1 MNQMLEQ
8 RIANLMG
15 DTEPMPMMMQMGG
28 EVDAMPTADQAV
40 EQLLMAREEAEDP
53 TEEAQ
58 AEKMV
63 QAADIAAQSPLAELA
78 AQIAAAGRGPDTTLA
93 HLTPGEVVLPPEMME
108 SPEFET
114 AVENRFRE
122 LDLNPEQYVVGM
134 GIASLNPQT
143 GLEEF
148 GFFKKLGKSIK
159 KIAKKIAPVA
169 GPLANLIPGVGPI
182 VAGAIGAATNVVGGK
197 GLKGAISGA
206 LGGYGTGKLIG
217 GIGGLSGTT
226 GKAFTDLGPIGKI
239 QKVFAGAKKGIGSLF
254 GGGLSPAEQLGNL
267 SQQSPALRDSIE
279 KSLMEGLTPEQVLQS
294 LSRTPGIMPGGDPKM
309 MLANF
314 LTGGGQQPIYSD
326 PYTAQYFASQDAA
339 TKQGGIGSFLSG
351 LIRGG
356 GIDDKGNFGLLG
368 DVLGGAKNFL
378 GTDTGKMVGA
388 GGIAALLGKLA
399 FDEAKNRR
407 GVPRT
412 PLTTMDAMGRFSI
425 EQEIARRMGKGDV
438 DPREFGLMAR
448 GTIPTLSGG
457 RPRPKPRPIS
467 YKPPGEIR
475 KPAVQP
481 IMSAQ
486 YGGPVMAYAQGG
498 GVEMEEFKAMDGKIN
513 GPGTETSDD
522 IPAMLSDGE
531 FVMKAQAVR
540 GAGAFDLSKGDGGI
554 ITLKPN
560 GKESRERGTQIM
572 YQMMDMFS
580 NQARAS

>member
-15 DTEPMPMMMQMGG
+15 DTDPSPMMMQMGG

-40 EQLLMAREEAEDP
+40 EQLLMARAEAEDP

-108 SPEFET
+108 SAEFET

-206 LGGYGTGKLIG
+206 LGGYGTGKMIG

-239 QKVFAGAKKGIGSLF
+239 QKVFSGAKQGIGSLF

-267 SQQSPALRDSIE
+267 SQQSPALRDAIE
-279 KSLMEGLTPEQVLQS
+279 KGLTEGLSPEQVLQS

-339 TKQGGIGSFLSG
+339 NRQGGIGSFLSG

-399 FDEAKNRR
+399 YDEAKNRR

-412 PLTTMDAMGRFSI
+412 PLTTMDAMGRFNI

-457 RPRPKPRPIS
+457 RKRPARFEDMR
-467 YKPPGEIR
+467 YT
-475 KPAVQP
+475 
-481 IMSAQ
+481 SADRLNQ
-486 YGGPVMAYAQGG
+486 VPQVMMNGGMVMPMRYAKGG

>member
-15 DTEPMPMMMQMGG
+15 DTDPSPMMMQMGG
-28 EVDAMPTADQAV
+28 EVDAMPTANQAV
-40 EQLLMAREEAEDP
+40 EQLLMAREETEEP

-63 QAADIAAQSPLAELA
+63 QAADIAAESPLAELA

-108 SPEFET
+108 SAEFET

-239 QKVFAGAKKGIGSLF
+239 QKVFAGAKQGIGSLF

-267 SQQSPALRDSIE
+267 SQQSPALRDAIE
-279 KSLMEGLTPEQVLQS
+279 KGLTEGLSPEQVLQS

-339 TKQGGIGSFLSG
+339 NRQGGIGSFLSG

-356 GIDDKGNFGLLG
+356 GMDDKGNFGLLG

-399 FDEAKNRR
+399 YDEAKNRR

-467 YKPPGEIR
+467 YKP
-475 KPAVQP
+475 AVEP
-481 IMSAQ
+481 IMGAR

-560 GKESRERGTQIM
+560 GNESRERGTQIM

>member
-40 EQLLMAREEAEDP
+40 EQLLMARQEAADP
-53 TEEAQ
+53 TEQAQ
-58 AEKMV
+58 ADKMV
-63 QAADIAAQSPLAELA
+63 QAADIAAESPLAELA

-108 SPEFET
+108 SEQFET

-159 KIAKKIAPVA
+159 KIAKKIAPIA
-169 GPLANLIPGVGPI
+169 GPLANFIPGVGPI

-217 GIGGLSGTT
+217 GIGS
-226 GKAFTDLGPIGKI
+226 LGG
-239 QKVFAGAKKGIGSLF
+239 AGAGAGAGGTGATSGGFFSKVGEFILPGQDKVGLIGNIGKGIGSLF
-254 GGGLSPAEQLGNL
+254 GVGGQDPSAILMERASADPALAEQIAKLSEAGLSPDQILNA
-267 SQQSPALRDSIE
+267 
-279 KSLMEGLTPEQVLQS
+279 V
-294 LSRTPGIMPGGDPKM
+294 
-309 MLANF
+309 
-314 LTGGGQQPIYSD
+314 GGGRS
-326 PYTAQYFASQDAA
+326 
-339 TKQGGIGSFLSG
+339 GGNVLTS
-351 LIRGG
+351 LISGG
-356 GIDDKGNFGLLG
+356 GADNRGNFGLVG
-368 DVLGGAKNFL
+368 DILGGGIGGGQGGGMSPL
-378 GTDTGKMVGA
+378 VS

-412 PLTTMDAMGRFSI
+412 PLTTMDAMGRFNI
-425 EQEIARRMGKGDV
+425 EQEIAKRMGKGNV
-438 DPREFGLMAR
+438 DPREFGLMSR
-448 GTIPTLSGG
+448 DTIPMLSGG
-457 RPRPKPRPIS
+457 RKRPERAVT
-467 YKPPGEIR
+467 GEPMR
-475 KPAVQP
+475 
-481 IMSAQ
+481 
-486 YGGPVMAYAQGG
+486 YGGPVMAYAEGG

>member
-15 DTEPMPMMMQMGG
+15 GSSPEPMMMQMGG
-28 EVDAMPTADQAV
+28 EVDAAPNAEQAV
-40 EQLLMAREEAEDP
+40 EALMMARQEAEDP
-53 TEEAQ
+53 TERMLTDKAIQGAQ
-58 AEKMV
+58 
-63 QAADIAAQSPLAELA
+63 IAQESELA
-78 AQIAAAGRGPDTTLA
+78 ALAQQIAAAGRGPDTTLA

-108 SPEFET
+108 SPSFET

-148 GFFKKLGKSIK
+148 GFFKKLGKSLK
-159 KIAKKIAPVA
+159 KVAKFIAPA
-169 GPLANLIPGVGPI
+169 AMLIPGVGTA
-182 VAGAIGAATNVVGGK
+182 VGAA
-197 GLKGAISGA
+197 
-206 LGGYGTGKLIG
+206 LG
-217 GIGGLSGTT
+217 
-226 GKAFTDLGPIGKI
+226 
-239 QKVFAGAKKGIGSLF
+239 GIGSL
-254 GGGLSPAEQLGNL
+254 GGAALGKVGLGKLAGGIGALAKTGLGKVASLGIPGLSPVAGGAVSGAGDFIGTLQASIQNPLAGGLLG
-267 SQQSPALRDSIE
+267 STGSEYI
-279 KSLMEGLTPEQVLQS
+279 GGPEA
-294 LSRTPGIMPGGDPKM
+294 GKG
-309 MLANF
+309 LANF
-314 LTGGGQQPIYSD
+314 LGLGSGTPAQVARQKEALEAQAALAKLTEADKKAMDPEALAELEKKAAGGVSRLGKLFGLGPLDSVIGGG
-326 PYTAQYFASQDAA
+326 AGV
-339 TKQGGIGSFLSG
+339 GGLLGG
-351 LIRGG
+351 GGG
-356 GIDDKGNFGLLG
+356 GINPLLA
-368 DVLGGAKNFL
+368 GG
-378 GTDTGKMVGA
+378 VGA
-388 GGIAALLGKLA
+388 LIGKLA

-412 PLTTMDAMGRFSI
+412 PLTTMDAMGRFNI

-438 DPREFGLMAR
+438 DPKEFGLMSR
-448 GTIPTLSGG
+448 DTLPILSGG
-457 RPRPKPRPIS
+457 RKRPEKVMTA
-467 YKPPGEIR
+467 YN
-475 KPAVQP
+475 
-481 IMSAQ
+481 
-486 YGGPVMAYAQGG
+486 GGPVMAYAEGG

>member
-28 EVDAMPTADQAV
+28 EVEAMPTADQAV
-40 EQLLMAREEAEDP
+40 EQLLMARQEAADP
-53 TEEAQ
+53 TEQAQ
-58 AEKMV
+58 ADKMV
-63 QAADIAAQSPLAELA
+63 QAADIAAESPLAELA

-108 SPEFET
+108 SEQFET

-159 KIAKKIAPVA
+159 KLAKKIAPVA
-169 GPLANLIPGVGPI
+169 GPLANFIPGVGPI

-206 LGGYGTGKLIG
+206 LGGYGTGKLLG
-217 GIGGLSGTT
+217 GIGS
-226 GKAFTDLGPIGKI
+226 LGG
-239 QKVFAGAKKGIGSLF
+239 AGAGAGAGGTGATGGGFFSKVGEFVLPGKDKVGLFGNIGKGIGSLL
-254 GGGLSPAEQLGNL
+254 GGGEQMSAAEQLGAL
-267 SQQSPALRDSIE
+267 SQNNPELLGAIE
-279 KSLMEGLTPEQVLQS
+279 SGLAEGLTPEQVLKQVS
-294 LSRTPGIMPGGDPKM
+294 
-309 MLANF
+309 
-314 LTGGGQQPIYSD
+314 GGGSGGFMKFLDDKLGID
-326 PYTAQYFASQDAA
+326 PS
-339 TKQGGIGSFLSG
+339 
-351 LIRGG
+351 GG
-356 GIDDKGNFGLLG
+356 GIFSLVGGGKGEGKGGLGGLLG
-368 DVLGGAKNFL
+368 GMGGLGGL
-378 GTDTGKMVGA
+378 GA
-388 GGIAALLGKLA
+388 AGIAGFLGKLA
-399 FDEAKNRR
+399 YDEAKNRR

-412 PLTTMDAMGRFSI
+412 PLTTMDAMGRFNI

-457 RPRPKPRPIS
+457 RKAPEQK
-467 YKPPGEIR
+467 Y
-475 KPAVQP
+475 
-481 IMSAQ
+481 M
-486 YGGPVMAYAQGG
+486 GGPVMAYAEGG

>member
-15 DTEPMPMMMQMGG
+15 GSDPEPMMMQMGG

-40 EQLLMAREEAEDP
+40 EQLLMARQEAADP
-53 TEEAQ
+53 TEQAQ
-58 AEKMV
+58 ADKMV
-63 QAADIAAQSPLAELA
+63 QAADIASESPLAELA

-108 SPEFET
+108 SPSFET

-159 KIAKKIAPVA
+159 KIAKKIAPIA
-169 GPLANLIPGVGPI
+169 GPLANFIPGVGPI
-182 VAGAIGAATNVVGGK
+182 VAGAIGAATNVVGGQ

-217 GIGGLSGTT
+217 GIGSLGGSAAGKGGSFLSKVGEFVLPGKDKVGL
-226 GKAFTDLGPIGKI
+226 IGNI
-239 QKVFAGAKKGIGSLF
+239 GKGIGSLL
-254 GGGLSPAEQLGNL
+254 GGGQQMSAAEQLGAL
-267 SQQSPALRDSIE
+267 SQNNPELLGAIE
-279 KSLMEGLTPEQVLQS
+279 SGLAEGLTPEQVLKQVS
-294 LSRTPGIMPGGDPKM
+294 
-309 MLANF
+309 
-314 LTGGGQQPIYSD
+314 GGGSGGFMKFLDDKLGID
-326 PYTAQYFASQDAA
+326 PS
-339 TKQGGIGSFLSG
+339 
-351 LIRGG
+351 GG
-356 GIDDKGNFGLLG
+356 GIFSLVGGGKGEGKGGLGGLLG
-368 DVLGGAKNFL
+368 GMGGLGGL
-378 GTDTGKMVGA
+378 GA
-388 GGIAALLGKLA
+388 AGIAGLLGKLA
-399 FDEAKNRR
+399 YDEAKKRR

-412 PLTTMDAMGRFSI
+412 PLTTMDAMGRFNI

-457 RPRPKPRPIS
+457 RKAPEQK
-467 YKPPGEIR
+467 Y
-475 KPAVQP
+475 
-481 IMSAQ
+481 M
-486 YGGPVMAYAQGG
+486 GGPVMAYAEGG

>member
-1 MNQMLEQ
+1 MNEMLER
-8 RIANLMG
+8 RITNLMG
-15 DTEPMPMMMQMGG
+15 SQDMAPMGMQAGG
-28 EVDAMPTADQAV
+28 EVNAMPSAEQAA
-40 EQLLMAREEAEDP
+40 EQLLMARQTAEDP
-53 TEEAQ
+53 TEKAQ
-58 AEKMV
+58 AEKMIR
-63 QAADIAAQSPLAELA
+63 ASEIASENPLAELA

-108 SPEFET
+108 SAEFET

-159 KIAKKIAPVA
+159 KFAKKIAPVA
-169 GPLANLIPGVGPI
+169 GPLANFIPGVGPI

-197 GLKGAISGA
+197 GLKGALSGA

-239 QKVFAGAKKGIGSLF
+239 QKIFSGAKSGIGSLF
-254 GGGLSPAEQLGNL
+254 GGGLSPGQQLGALAEGSDEMAVKIAEQL
-267 SQQSPALRDSIE
+267 E
-279 KSLMEGLTPEQVLQS
+279 KGFTPEQVLQMVS
-294 LSRTPGIMPGGDPKM
+294 GQTGTDPMMQLTSYIPGQSGPTFG
-309 MLANF
+309 
-314 LTGGGQQPIYSD
+314 SD
-326 PYTAQYFASQDAA
+326 PYTQSLLDRERLAA
-339 TKQGGIGSFLSG
+339 NKKGGIGSFLSG

-412 PLTTMDAMGRFSI
+412 PLTTMDAMGRFNI

-457 RPRPKPRPIS
+457 RRRPEPRPIS
-467 YKPPGEIR
+467 F
-475 KPAVQP
+475 KPAVEP
-481 IMSAQ
+481 IMGAR
-486 YGGPVMAYAQGG
+486 YGGPVMAFAEGG
-498 GVEMEEFKAMDGKIN
+498 GVAAEDFKPMDGKIN

-540 GAGAFDLSKGDGGI
+540 GAGAYDLTEDGGI
-554 ITLKPN
+554 ITLTPG
-560 GKESRERGTQIM
+560 GKEDREKGTKIM
-572 YQMMDMFS
+572 YRMMSLMSD
-580 NQARAS
+580 QARAS